1 MKNKAFNVI
10 KQLFL
15 HLIAWSLLYVVLYG
29 LRGKNVFSQ
38 SLMYVFSTLTFA
50 SAISS
55 YVHFILFRRF
65 FIERKYKFYLL
76 GLTANLLVVSLFYK
90 FITEPFSPIDF
101 LACLVSMVFVNVFS
115 VAFYFSKNGIT
126 KQVQLQEI
134 KNQQLEAEL
143 QLLKS
148 QINPHFLFNTFN
160 SLYGLITLGNNEQAA
175 ETTLKLSDLMRYVL
189 EVTQKD
195 KVSLKREIKFINDYI
210 DLEKIRLNPKAD
222 VTFKVQGLENDIL
235 VAPLLFIPLVENVF
249 KHGFQEVQQ
258 LGYAYFSLSVQGKQ
272 LFFEAENSVNATLKT
287 QTKSGIGLVNLRKR
301 LSLIYPDKH
310 SLLIDNNEKTF
321 KVILHIEL

>member
-1 MKNKAFNVI
+1 MKNKVFNII
-10 KQLFL
+10 KQFFL

-38 SLMYVFSTLTFA
+38 SLMYVFGTLTLA

-55 YVHFILFRRF
+55 YVHFILFKRF
-65 FIERKYKFYLL
+65 FTERKYKFYLL

-189 EVTQKD
+189 DASQKD
-195 KVSLKREIKFINDYI
+195 RVSLKKEVKFINDYI